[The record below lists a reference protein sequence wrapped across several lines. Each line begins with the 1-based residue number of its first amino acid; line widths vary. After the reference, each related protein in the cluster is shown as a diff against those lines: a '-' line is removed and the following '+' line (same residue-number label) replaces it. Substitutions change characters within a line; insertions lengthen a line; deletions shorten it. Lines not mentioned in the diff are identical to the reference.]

1 MRFVYSVAIGITM
14 AASLPAAAIAADDG
28 RYRIENIQ
36 RDIADGNGYRTVN
49 GTMMVD
55 TVTGR
60 TWILDEQKGRW
71 VPVGF
76 RAPNLG
82 SDVTVSPGS

>member
-1 MRFVYSVAIGITM
+1 MKLISALIVGM
-14 AASLPAAAIAADDG
+14 ATAVVMPRIADANEDG
-28 RYRIENIQ
+28 RFRIVNIQ
-36 RDIADGNGYRTVN
+36 RDIQDGSDYQTVN

-55 TVTGR
+55 SQSGK

-71 VPVGF
+71 IPIGF

-82 SDVTVSPGS
+82 SDVTVTPGK